1 MEAIK
6 AKVGERYLN
15 GKGTPVTV
23 VGIKGDKVV
32 LKIAGS
38 DNEIPVGKSYEL
50 KPFSQKGISKDAKL
64 LGQAKG
70 KTQSKNGNK
79 PREGSLASLIDPFL
93 FEGKHS
99 VREIA
104 ELITKKADKL
114 AAHVDTKANV
124 RARLWAYKKKGYV
137 VQRDE
142 KRRVRLVKKS

>member
-6 AKVGERYLN
+6 AKIGEKYLN

-23 VGIKGDKVV
+23 AGIKGDKVI

-38 DNEIPVGKSYEL
+38 DNEIPVGKTYEL
-50 KPFSQKGISKDAKL
+50 KPFSKAGISKDAKAL
-64 LGQAKG
+64 SQANG
-70 KTQSKNGNK
+70 KTQSKNGKK
-79 PREGSLASLIDPFL
+79 PKEGSLASLIDPFL

-104 ELITKKADKL
+104 ELVTKKAGKL
-114 AAHVDTKANV
+114 PANLDMKANV
-124 RARLWAYKKKGYV
+124 RARLWAYKKKNYV